1 MKKRAMTMTLKATL
15 LAGLSALLLNVAGAA
30 DKPLKIGFVYVG
42 PVGDFG
48 WSYQHDQG
56 RQAIEKKFGDK
67 VVTTYVESVK
77 EGADSARVI
86 QQLANDGND
95 LIFTTSFGFMNPT
108 LKSAKRFPKVKF
120 EHATGYKTAK
130 NMASYSSRFYEGRY
144 VTGLLGGAMTK
155 TNTIGYVASLP
166 IPEVIRGINAT
177 MLAAKSVNPDVKIK
191 VVWTNSWY
199 DPAKETEA
207 AKALINAGADV
218 LMQHVD
224 SPAVPQIGEE
234 KGVWV
239 VGQATDMSKFA
250 PTKQLTAVID
260 DWSHYYVD
268 RVQKLM
274 DGTWKGEDTWG
285 GFNQE
290 MVDLAPFNKAIP
302 TDVAKKA
309 QKAREDITAGKFH
322 PFTGPIK
329 SRDGKE
335 VAKAGEVMS
344 DKDLLKMN
352 YFVEGVEGDLPK

>member
-1 MKKRAMTMTLKATL
+1 MKKRAMKMTLKATL
-15 LAGLSALLLNVAGAA
+15 LAGLSALLLNIASAA

-86 QQLANDGND
+86 NQLANDGNE

-120 EHATGYKTAK
+120 EHATGYKQAK

-144 VTGLLGGAMTK
+144 ITGLLAGAMTK

-177 MLAAKSVNPDVKIK
+177 MLAAKSVNPNVKIK

-207 AKALINAGADV
+207 AKSLINAGADV

-239 VGQATDMSKFA
+239 VGSAT
-250 PTKQLTAVID
+250 I
-260 DWSHYYVD
+260 
-268 RVQKLM
+268 
-274 DGTWKGEDTWG
+274 
-285 GFNQE
+285 
-290 MVDLAPFNKAIP
+290 
-302 TDVAKKA
+302 
-309 QKAREDITAGKFH
+309 
-322 PFTGPIK
+322 
-329 SRDGKE
+329 
-335 VAKAGEVMS
+335 
-344 DKDLLKMN
+344 
-352 YFVEGVEGDLPK
+352 